1 MDVKGDSS
9 KVQKEKKRPREKAS
23 FFLGNTYIIIK
34 NRILVK
40 KILKTILRSQMEMR
54 TVLLEIREK
63 AILVIKWQRT

>member
-40 KILKTILRSQMEMR
+40 KY
-54 TVLLEIREK
+54 
-63 AILVIKWQRT
+63 